1 MILIRSAGLC
11 LVLFVFC
18 GWAQAGG
25 PKGGPAFDSYEWTEI
40 RATAPIICDFI
51 NPCFPS
57 DPWHWEPR
65 AGLQAVELNNRLFV
79 IGGRTPKETFI
90 PFDSVIHGD
99 VWVSDDLGESW
110 TELLADAEADGL
122 WRKRAYFEAVT
133 KGGHMYVLGGQNF
146 SLQPNDCT
154 FWPPDAPFPCPEFI
168 SVSEFFNDV
177 WRSKDGLNWEE
188 MTPEADWEGR
198 AGLGAAS
205 FKGKLWVM
213 AGSQNDDEDINGQ
226 NRIFFNDVW
235 YSEDGSE
242 WQMATDDAPWEPRA
256 GGVVLSKGGYLY
268 ILGGEKGFTDPND
281 YFNDVW
287 RSKNGADWERVTD
300 SAPWSPRPGHKCS
313 VVADHFVCMGGFG
326 FPFNPSD
333 VWVSKDGA
341 DWTLVNV
348 MPWDNDPDPFC
359 GNSPPLR
366 CDNVRYDFDMLTVSG
381 AGNGQKPAIF
391 TFGGDRERFI
401 LDPVSN
407 FFRVDNDV
415 WRFAPPE

>member
-1 MILIRSAGLC
+1 MNPFAIAS
-11 LVLFVFC
+11 LFLAFFLFQPSV
-18 GWAQAGG
+18 AADG
-25 PKGGPAFDSYEWTEI
+25 PRGGPAFDSYQWTEI
-40 RATAPIICDFI
+40 RETAPVICDFI
-51 NPCFPS
+51 NPCTPS

-65 AGLQAVELNNRLFV
+65 AGLQAVELHNRLYV

-99 VWVSDDLGESW
+99 VWMSDDLGETW
-110 TELLADAEADGL
+110 TEILQDAEAEGL
-122 WRKRAYFEAVT
+122 WRRRAYFEAVT
-133 KGGHMYVLGGQNF
+133 HGGQMYVLGGQNF
-146 SLQPNDCT
+146 SLVPNDCS

-177 WRSKDGLNWEE
+177 WRSKNGMDWEE
-188 MTPEADWEGR
+188 MTAEAAWSGR

-213 AGSQNDDEDINGQ
+213 AGSQNDDADINGQ

-235 YSEDGSE
+235 YSDDGSE
-242 WQMATDDAPWEPRA
+242 WHLATENAPWVPRA

-268 ILGGEKGFTDPND
+268 ILGGEKGFTNPND

-287 RSKNGADWERVTD
+287 RSKNGADWELVTA

-341 DWTLVNV
+341 DWSLVNV

-381 AGNGQKPAIF
+381 AGKGQKPAVF

-415 WRFAPPE
+415 WKFAPAD